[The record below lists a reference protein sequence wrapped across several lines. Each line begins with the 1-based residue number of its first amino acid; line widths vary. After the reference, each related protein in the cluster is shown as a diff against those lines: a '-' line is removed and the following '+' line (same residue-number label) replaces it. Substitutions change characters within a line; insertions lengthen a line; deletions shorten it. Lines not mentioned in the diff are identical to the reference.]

1 MALLWVH
8 ANICVLIES
17 LFDNFMFAFYTS
29 VPSQAWKMANGNRC
43 KKKRGGSG
51 EQENYLRKKDFTF
64 FSHLNMTSLL
74 PVISSPLNKFY
85 FHNRV

>member
-43 KKKRGGSG
+43 KKKRGGEWG
-51 EQENYLRKKDFTF
+51 TGKLLKKKRFHFF
-64 FSHLNMTSLL
+64 FSLE
-74 PVISSPLNKFY
+74 Y
-85 FHNRV
+85 D